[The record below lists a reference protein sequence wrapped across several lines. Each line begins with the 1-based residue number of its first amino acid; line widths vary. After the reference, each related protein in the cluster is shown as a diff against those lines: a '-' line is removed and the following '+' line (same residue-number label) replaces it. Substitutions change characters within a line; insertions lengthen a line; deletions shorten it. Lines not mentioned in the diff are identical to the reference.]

1 MRRFSPVASRPTSG
15 KIATLCKDSAMPSGP
30 SPRPHRVV
38 VLILEPAVGYDAVI
52 PVQLLG
58 EACDDSGRPLYDVTM
73 ASLDGS
79 PVLTSSGYRLVP
91 QNDARSLRRAD
102 TVIVPGT
109 QLSGPRRDGSL
120 PADVARALAGVRPG
134 TRLVSICTGAF
145 VLAAAGL
152 LDDRPATTHWKHA
165 DDLAALYPRVL
176 LDPDV
181 LFTDDG
187 DILTSA
193 GLSAGVDL
201 SLHLIRRD
209 HGSEVANR
217 VARYCVVPPWRDGGQ
232 AQFIERH
239 VPTRAGDST
248 ADARAWA
255 LENLEA
261 DVAGLARRAGMSQR
275 TFTRRFREETGQ
287 SPGAWLI
294 QQRVRHAQ
302 HLLEETDLPVDDV
315 ARLAGMGTSA
325 SLRAHLRTQ
334 AGVSPAA
341 YRRTF
346 RPPSRRMGHSSGPS
360 GSRSE
365 SRTSKPNLA

>member
-1 MRRFSPVASRPTSG
+1 M
-15 KIATLCKDSAMPSGP
+15 CKDSAMPAAHLP
-30 SPRPHRVV
+30 DPHRVV
-38 VLILEPAVGYDAVI
+38 VLLLEPLIGYDAVI
-52 PVQLLG
+52 PAQLLG
-58 EACDDSGRPLYDVTM
+58 EATDTRGRHLYDVQM

-79 PVLTSSGYRLVP
+79 PVRTSSGYSIAP
-91 QNDARSLRRAD
+91 QRDVSALDTAD

-109 QLSGPRRDGSL
+109 QVPGPRTDGSL
-120 PADVARALAGVRPG
+120 PAEVGAALARIRPG

-152 LDDRPATTHWKHA
+152 LDGRPATTHWEHA
-165 DDLAALYPRVL
+165 EELATLHPCVE
-176 LDPDV
+176 LDPGV

-187 DILTSA
+187 DVLTSA

-201 SLHLIRRD
+201 CLHLLRRD

-217 VARYCVVPPWRDGGQ
+217 VARHCVVPPWRDGGQ

-239 VPTRAGDST
+239 VPASGSEST
-248 ADARAWA
+248 AAARAWA
-255 LENLEA
+255 SANLTT
-261 DVAGLARRAGMSQR
+261 DVPTLARRAEMSLR

-294 QQRVRHAQ
+294 QQRVDHAR
-302 HLLEETDLPVDDV
+302 HLLEATDLSVDEV
-315 ARLAGMGTSA
+315 AQRAGLGTAA

-334 AGVSPAA
+334 AGVSPSD

-346 RPPSRRMGHSSGPS
+346 RGVSPGVASATGRGRPAG
-360 GSRSE
+360 
-365 SRTSKPNLA
+365 

>member
-1 MRRFSPVASRPTSG
+1 
-15 KIATLCKDSAMPSGP
+15 
-30 SPRPHRVV
+30 
-38 VLILEPAVGYDAVI
+38 
-52 PVQLLG
+52 
-58 EACDDSGRPLYDVTM
+58 M

-79 PVLTSSGYRLVP
+79 PVLTSSGYQLVP
-91 QNDARSLRRAD
+91 QDDASALRRAD

-109 QLSGPRRDGSL
+109 QLPGPRRAGTL
-120 PADVARALAGVRPG
+120 PVDVASALASVRRG

-145 VLAAAGL
+145 VLGAAGL

-165 DDLAALYPRVL
+165 ADLAALYPRVL

-209 HGSEVANR
+209 HGSAVANR

-239 VPTRAGDST
+239 VPTRAGDTT

-255 LENLEA
+255 LEHLQA
-261 DVAGLARRAGMSQR
+261 DVAALARRAGMSQR
-275 TFTRRFREETGQ
+275 TFARRFREETGR
-287 SPGAWLI
+287 SPGSWLI

-302 HLLEETDLPVDDV
+302 HLLEATDLAVDDV
-315 ARLAGMGTSA
+315 AQRSGMGTSA
-325 SLRAHLRTQ
+325 SLRSHLRTQ

-346 RPPSRRMGHSSGPS
+346 RPP
-360 GSRSE
+360 
-365 SRTSKPNLA
+365 T